1 MGADLAAAT
10 VPHMP
15 SPSAANACVSALVS
29 VALLAL
35 ALTACSQERTGPS
48 TMDSPSQTQGIQ
60 SQDAAAGV
68 GPGVTLVETN
78 PPAGQ
83 AQDSQLANPDPPLIP
98 AIPSEN
104 EDDSALSER
113 VRASLVAD
121 GGLSAP
127 ARSVTVSTS
136 DGLVTLRGQVGS
148 EAESLAIVS
157 QVESMAGVR
166 RVENRIAVGRY

>member
-1 MGADLAAAT
+1 MS
-10 VPHMP
+10 
-15 SPSAANACVSALVS
+15 SPSTANACVSALVG

-35 ALTACSQERTGPS
+35 ALAACSQERSDAAAMEG
-48 TMDSPSQTQGIQ
+48 QTSGLQ

-68 GPGVTLVETN
+68 GPGATLVETN

-83 AQDSQLANPDPPLIP
+83 AQDSLLASPDPPLIP
-98 AIPSEN
+98 AIPSES
-104 EDDSALSER
+104 DADKALSDSIR
-113 VRASLVAD
+113 TSLVAND
-121 GGLSAP
+121 GLTSP

-148 EAESLAIVS
+148 EAESVAIVS
-157 QVESMAGVR
+157 RVESMAGVR